1 MIRKGK
7 YSRVRRREKV
17 EIVVWSENVILTNN
31 SSFFFFWWGGIR
43 TKNIIKKMAKAPTKQ
58 QKTIF
63 LKTSI
68 I

>member
-31 SSFFFFWWGGIR
+31 SSFFFFLVGGD
-43 TKNIIKKMAKAPTKQ
+43 KNKEYY
-58 QKTIF
+58 
-63 LKTSI
+63 
-68 I
+68 